1 MRSLRQGLSTA
12 RVSKRPV
19 KRGYDGGKL
28 VSGSKRHILVDVMG
42 LPIRIVVHDAGVQDR
57 DGIAI
62 LLENVR
68 RRHKR
73 LKHLWVDGGYRGP
86 RVQETARREGL
97 RIEVVEKKDGQ
108 KGFAVLPRRWVV
120 ERSFAWL
127 QPARRLDKDHE
138 ILHETGATWIAM
150 RFVKIITNRIK

>member
-1 MRSLRQGLSTA
+1 
-12 RVSKRPV
+12 
-19 KRGYDGGKL
+19 
-28 VSGSKRHILVDVMG
+28 MG
-42 LPIRIVVHDAGVQDR
+42 LPIRIVVHDADVQDR

-62 LLENVR
+62 LLKNVR
-68 RRHKR
+68 QRYRR

-86 RVQETARREGL
+86 RVQETAMREKL
-97 RIEVVEKKDGQ
+97 RIEVVEKKEGQ

-138 ILHETGATWIAM
+138 ILHATGATWIAM
-150 RFVKIITNRIK
+150 RFVKIITNRTK